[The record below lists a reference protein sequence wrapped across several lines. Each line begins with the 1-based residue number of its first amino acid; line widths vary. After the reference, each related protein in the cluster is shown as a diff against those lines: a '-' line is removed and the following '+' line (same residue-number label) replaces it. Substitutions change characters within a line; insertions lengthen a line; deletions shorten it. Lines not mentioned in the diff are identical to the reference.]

1 MKTILVT
8 CGETSG
14 DHHAGLLVR
23 EILRRDPSCRVIA
36 LGGPEL
42 AAAGAEIRYPLE
54 RYAVMGFA
62 EIVRHLPALASLE
75 YSITRLLACG
85 GVDLFIPVD
94 YPGLNLRLAGRARGA
109 GVPVMYFIS
118 PQVWAWGGWRMRGM
132 RRSIDLMAAIL
143 PFEEEIY
150 REAGIPAIFA
160 GHPMLDEIPAPP
172 APKESPLS
180 GASSMATG
188 ATSRTAADAE
198 ALFTVLL
205 FPGSRAQEFR
215 RMFPVL
221 RDAARLLHGRFPGAR
236 FELGLAPLIP
246 LGMAAVPP
254 DMKEYLKT
262 VPDGIARLGG
272 ASLVLAVSGTVT
284 LQTALSGTPMVV
296 GYRTSAV
303 TYRIGRSLVKIPWI
317 AMPNVLAGRGVVPEL
332 IQGDATPE
340 RFAEAAARLL
350 EDPARFRSVSLDLVG
365 LRERLRGKGG
375 LPRVAEAALRMAAGE
390 SGEAVARS

>member
-23 EILRRDPSCRVIA
+23 EILRRDPSCRVVA

-75 YSITRLLACG
+75 LSIGRLLASG
-85 GVDLFIPVD
+85 AIDLFVPVD
-94 YPGLNLRLAGRARGA
+94 YPGLNLRLARRARGA

-118 PQVWAWGGWRMRGM
+118 PQIWAWGGWRMRGM
-132 RRSIDLMAAIL
+132 KRSIGLMAAII
-143 PFEEEIY
+143 PFEVDLY

-160 GHPMLDEIPAPP
+160 GHPMLEEIPAPA
-172 APKESPLS
+172 APKEAPAA
-180 GASSMATG
+180 GAP
-188 ATSRTAADAE
+188 
-198 ALFTVLL
+198 FTVLL

-215 RMFPVL
+215 RMYPVL
-221 RDAARLLHGRFPGAR
+221 RDAARLLHGRFPAAR

-246 LGMAAVPP
+246 PGMAAAPP

-272 ASLVLAVSGTVT
+272 AALALAVSGTVT

-296 GYRTSAV
+296 GYRTSSV

-332 IQGDATPE
+332 IQGEARPE
-340 RFAEAAARLL
+340 RFAEEAARLL

-375 LPRVAEAALRMAAGE
+375 LARVAEAALRMAAGE